1 VSDLSEA
8 PMRSP
13 VNWALLGLVIERPS
27 YAYELARR
35 FERTYRDVLSLS
47 SKSHV
52 YTALGALQ
60 TRALIEE
67 VPSTRT
73 GRQPRPRYRATPRG
87 VRGYAEWIVSQ
98 VDEDRRRQLMVVL
111 QVSVLGTKPKL
122 VLEILDR
129 YEQAWRMTGA
139 EANRASDDVADEAGC
154 RTFVARVLAEENVL
168 TVGAKLS
175 WLQDVRRDVEGLE
188 RCCEED

>member
-1 VSDLSEA
+1 MVSELSEA

-60 TRALIEE
+60 DRALIEE

-73 GRQPRPRYRATPRG
+73 GRQPRPRYRATARG
-87 VRGYAEWIVSQ
+87 VQGYAEWIVSQ

-111 QVSVLGTKPKL
+111 QVSVLGTQPKL

-139 EANRASDDVADEAGC
+139 EANCAADDVDDDAGC
-154 RTFVARVLAEENVL
+154 GTFVARVLAEENVL

-175 WLQDVRRDVEGLE
+175 WLQDVRRDVERL
-188 RCCEED
+188 DHQP